1 MKKTAMLLL
10 LTIYSL
16 MVFAQER
23 KLTEI
28 KPDQLPKGVKTW
40 VDQNAPGGKIVRA
53 AKMVE
58 LNVLTYIA
66 VVESKEQKRSY
77 QFDKDGKFIGK
88 ADKLFNNEDLK
99 TKGPKAS
106 PPGANTDPPQGG
118 TPVVQPPVKTTDPK
132 AVPPAGQEAPKK

>member
-23 KLTEI
+23 KITEI

-40 VDQNAPGGKIVRA
+40 VDKNAPGGKIVRA

-58 LNVLTYIA
+58 LGVLTYIA
-66 VVESKEQKRSY
+66 VVEVKEQKRSY

-99 TKGPKAS
+99 TKGPKSS
-106 PPGANTDPPQGG
+106 PPGGITDPPEGG

-132 AVPPAGQEAPKK
+132 AVPPAGEEVPKK